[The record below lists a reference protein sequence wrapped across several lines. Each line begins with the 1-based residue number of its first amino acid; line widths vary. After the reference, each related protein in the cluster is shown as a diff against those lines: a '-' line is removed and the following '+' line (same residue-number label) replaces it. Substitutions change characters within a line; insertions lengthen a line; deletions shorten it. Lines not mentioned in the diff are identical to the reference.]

1 MTEKSI
7 NSARNER
14 IVYAAVWITVAL
26 LPIIL
31 ELWKLIN
38 GSIFEWKHVT
48 MWWNNMIPLIIIF
61 LLHNHILIPKFL
73 KKGKIV
79 VYCIILLLGLTAYG
93 TFQYEVDKQRRIE
106 RMEVKARPPGSHSEY
121 GGPPHMLQPKPGRPP
136 GHKPH
141 PHHMHLI
148 FNLMLAAMMFGLNI
162 AISLIFAHSRE
173 QANMKELE
181 NHRLQEELKYLR
193 QQISPHFLMNI
204 LNNIHEM
211 AEEDTKGAQEMI
223 LELSHLMRYVL
234 YDSEHDTTTFNA
246 EVRFISSFVSLMRM
260 RYVEDLVKIN
270 LDIRGQEE
278 GNIHIPPLLFIPF
291 IENAFKH
298 GVSYSSKSV
307 IDIKLHRME
316 NNIIFSCDNT
326 IPSNKAK
333 TDKGGVGLTNVR
345 RRLELLYG
353 KDYSLDINNTN
364 NIHSVT
370 LIIPYR

>member
-1 MTEKSI
+1 MTEKNI

-14 IVYAAVWITVAL
+14 ILYAAVWVTIAL

-48 MWWNNMIPLIIIF
+48 MWWNNMVPLIIMF
-61 LLHNHILIPKFL
+61 LIHNHILLPKFI
-73 KKGKIV
+73 KKGKIAG
-79 VYCIILLLGLTAYG
+79 YCIILLLGLAAYG
-93 TFQYEVDKQRRIE
+93 VFQYEVDKQRRMERIE
-106 RMEVKARPPGSHSEY
+106 FENRHPE
-121 GGPPHMLQPKPGRPP
+121 PHFKFDE
-136 GHKPH
+136 
-141 PHHMHLI
+141 PHHMQAPRPDRPPKRKPNPFHIPLI
-148 FNLMLAAMMFGLNI
+148 FNLMLAAMMLGLNV
-162 AISLIFAHSRE
+162 AISLIFARSRE
-173 QANMKELE
+173 QANLKELE

-193 QQISPHFLMNI
+193 QQISPHFLMNV

-211 AEEDTKGAQEMI
+211 AEEDTKAAQDMI

-246 EVRFISSFVSLMRM
+246 EVRFISSFVSLMKM

-298 GVSYSSKSV
+298 GVSYSNETV
-307 IDIKLHRME
+307 IDIRLHRMDSY
-316 NNIIFSCDNT
+316 ILFSCDNT
-326 IPSNKAK
+326 IPSNKIK
-333 TDKGGVGLTNVR
+333 TGKGGVGLTNVR
-345 RRLELLYG
+345 RRLDLLYD
-353 KDYSLDINNTN
+353 KDYSLDISQKD